1 MTWTLHTTSSR
12 TASSL
17 DVHSLLATS
26 PSCQDSFLCVQPSKC
41 SQRISNL
48 YRFPE
53 IGHISCIFHFL
64 SILINSMDHSYS
76 FSLTTFSSSG
86 KLLQIEYALN
96 AVNKGKMSVGVTG
109 NDMERHSSL
118 ATNGVVI
125 ATERKV
131 PTILI
136 EESSIQKILPLSE
149 NIGLCTLPS
158 LTCRCSLLW
167 NGTRLPYYR

>member
-1 MTWTLHTTSSR
+1 MTWTLHTTSIR
-12 TASSL
+12 TVSSL
-17 DVHSLLATS
+17 YVHSLLVSS
-26 PSCQDSFLCVQPSKC
+26 PSCLNRFLYAQPSKN

-53 IGHISCIFHFL
+53 IGHISSIFHFL

-149 NIGLCTLPS
+149 NIGLCALPS

>member
-1 MTWTLHTTSSR
+1 
-12 TASSL
+12 
-17 DVHSLLATS
+17 
-26 PSCQDSFLCVQPSKC
+26 
-41 SQRISNL
+41 
-48 YRFPE
+48 
-53 IGHISCIFHFL
+53 
-64 SILINSMDHSYS
+64 MDHSYS

-149 NIGLCTLPS
+149 NIGLCALPS

>member
-1 MTWTLHTTSSR
+1 
-12 TASSL
+12 
-17 DVHSLLATS
+17 
-26 PSCQDSFLCVQPSKC
+26 
-41 SQRISNL
+41 
-48 YRFPE
+48 
-53 IGHISCIFHFL
+53 
-64 SILINSMDHSYS
+64 MDHSYS

-109 NDMERHSSL
+109 NDMEMRLSL

-149 NIGLCTLPS
+149 NIGLRALPP

>member
-1 MTWTLHTTSSR
+1 
-12 TASSL
+12 
-17 DVHSLLATS
+17 
-26 PSCQDSFLCVQPSKC
+26 
-41 SQRISNL
+41 
-48 YRFPE
+48 
-53 IGHISCIFHFL
+53 
-64 SILINSMDHSYS
+64 
-76 FSLTTFSSSG
+76 
-86 KLLQIEYALN
+86 
-96 AVNKGKMSVGVTG
+96 MSVGVTG

-149 NIGLCTLPS
+149 NIGLFTLPS

>member
-1 MTWTLHTTSSR
+1 
-12 TASSL
+12 
-17 DVHSLLATS
+17 
-26 PSCQDSFLCVQPSKC
+26 
-41 SQRISNL
+41 
-48 YRFPE
+48 
-53 IGHISCIFHFL
+53 
-64 SILINSMDHSYS
+64 MDHSYS

-109 NDMERHSSL
+109 SDMERYLSL

-149 NIGLCTLPS
+149 NIGLCILPS
-158 LTCRCSLLW
+158 MMGRCSLLW